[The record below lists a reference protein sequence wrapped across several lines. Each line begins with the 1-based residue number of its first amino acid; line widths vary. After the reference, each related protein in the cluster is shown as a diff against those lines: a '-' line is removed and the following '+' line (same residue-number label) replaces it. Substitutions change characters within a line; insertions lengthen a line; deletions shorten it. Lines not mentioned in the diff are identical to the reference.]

1 MNVNVKMEMLYRW
14 LEEQNRKRPF
24 LVVVG
29 LGIAGAALLML
40 LTTLAVMGYQ
50 SFGPHLFGWLLVI
63 AVACGAIYG
72 IGCGMKTILNLNG
85 RKRW

>member
-1 MNVNVKMEMLYRW
+1 MNVKMEMLYRW

-29 LGIAGAALLML
+29 LGIAGAALIIL
-40 LTTLAVMGYQ
+40 LVTLVIMVSN
-50 SFGPHLFGWLLVI
+50 SFGPHLFVWLLVI
-63 AVACGAIYG
+63 AAACGAIYG